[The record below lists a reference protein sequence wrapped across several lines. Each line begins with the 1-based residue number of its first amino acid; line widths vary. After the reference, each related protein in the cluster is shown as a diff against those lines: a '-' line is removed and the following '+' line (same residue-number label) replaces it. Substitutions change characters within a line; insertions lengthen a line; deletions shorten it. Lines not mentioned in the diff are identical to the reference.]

1 MNFIHKKM
9 FSSLMLL
16 LLVMST
22 AVLGIAVYNPKDY
35 ILPESDMIVVFGAGY
50 HKDGTPAPA
59 LEKRLD
65 KAAAIWDGQSKIVV
79 SGRED
84 ETKIME
90 DYLKS
95 NNIPEEN
102 IIVDIYGVKT
112 LDTVKNS
119 LRLAE
124 SMDTKAVFISQ
135 AYHLPRIRLYT
146 SAYGDAGFVP
156 TERVNISW
164 YNMLYTSARELGAIM
179 VFPFLYIQDNS
190 I

>member
-1 MNFIHKKM
+1 MT
-9 FSSLMLL
+9 LL
-16 LLVMST
+16 CLTLST
-22 AVLGIAVYNPKDY
+22 AVLAIAVYNPKDY
-35 ILPESDMIVVFGAGY
+35 EVPERIMIVVFGAGY

-65 KAAAIWDGQSKIVV
+65 KAAAIWDGRSKIVV

-156 TERVNISW
+156 TERVSISW
-164 YNMLYTSARELGAIM
+164 FDMLYTSVRELGAIM
-179 VFPFLYIQDNS
+179 VFPFLYIWETN